1 MDPHA
6 ATATTDPVLDPAP
19 DSTSRVEQVGVEFIP
34 DAERD
39 STPGNLFAVFAG
51 VNLGWVCAIF
61 GWLGVVLGLDFT
73 GSVTANLVGT
83 VLGTLVV
90 LPLALVGPRTG
101 TNMTVSSGAHFG
113 ILGRFIGSGL
123 ALVFALVFAA
133 ITVWTSGDAIVAASH
148 RLLGTP
154 EGDGALALAY
164 AAVSVLMVAVAL
176 YGHDL
181 IVRVQRMIVPVASVV
196 LLAGFAAYS
205 GSFDAHRTLGE
216 YPTGGYWST
225 WTLVVVLAAA
235 GPISYGPALG
245 DYTRRISRRHRDAR
259 ITGAL
264 GVGLLVGTML
274 PVLLGAYAAASF
286 VAPTDSFLHDL
297 VASAPSWYVIPILV
311 LSLLGGFGQGVMCIY
326 ASGLDIESVCPRLSR
341 VHTTVMAAVIAV
353 VLLFVGVFVFDA
365 ADSVTTMSVALIAV
379 ATPWVVVLVIG
390 FFRQGRH
397 YDPHDLQAF
406 AHGRRGR
413 YWFTGGWNVPAVLA
427 WLSGSAFGVLTV
439 NTELLAGPLADIAG
453 GIDVSAL
460 GSGLVAALVYLAA
473 GVLVP
478 GLVDAPR
485 ATSAPL
491 VDPAAL
497 EGPAD
502 LGAGRPALATA

>member
-1 MDPHA
+1 MDAHA
-6 ATATTDPVLDPAP
+6 VTATAADPDGV
-19 DSTSRVEQVGVEFIP
+19 SRVERVGVEFIP

-61 GWLGVVLGLDFT
+61 GWLGVVFGLDFT

-181 IVRVQRMIVPVASVV
+181 IVRVQRMIVPIASVV
-196 LLAGFAAYS
+196 LLAGFVAYS
-205 GSFDAHRTLGE
+205 GNFDPHRTLGD

-259 ITGAL
+259 IASAL
-264 GVGLLVGTML
+264 GVGLLLGTML
-274 PVLLGAYAAASF
+274 PVVLGAYAAAAF

-297 VASAPSWYVIPILV
+297 VATAPSWYVIPILV

-341 VHTTVMAAVIAV
+341 VHTTVLAAVIAV

-365 ADSVTTMSVALIAV
+365 ADSVTTMSVALNAI

-397 YDPHDLQAF
+397 YYDPVDLQAF
-406 AHGRRGR
+406 AHGGRGR
-413 YWFTGGWNVPAVLA
+413 YWFTRGWNIPAVLS
-427 WLSGSAFGVLTV
+427 WLAGSVFGVLSV
-439 NTELLAGPLADIAG
+439 NTDLVAGPLADIAG
-453 GIDVSAL
+453 GIDVSAV

-473 GVLVP
+473 GIVAP
-478 GLVDAPR
+478 RLVDAPLHR
-485 ATSAPL
+485 PADA
-491 VDPAAL
+491 DPAQGLQA
-497 EGPAD
+497 
-502 LGAGRPALATA
+502 RSPALATA